1 MLEAAADGSVNVY
14 GRRVRSV
21 SEAGGSDGGRR
32 RRKRRWG
39 GKGGGRTL
47 REIKYRGMSED
58 AVFFMCVCLQMCRCM
73 CVFVFVFECVFVLVC
88 HGGRLWTTFRSRLAI
103 HYGLVVAGRPRFYYL
118 WNLSLMD
125 M

>member
-21 SEAGGSDGGRR
+21 SEAGGRDGGRR

-58 AVFFMCVCLQMCRCM
+58 AVFFLCACVCKCAGACVCLCLCLSVCLSW
-73 CVFVFVFECVFVLVC
+73 CVMEEDS
-88 HGGRLWTTFRSRLAI
+88 GQRSGPAWQSI
-103 HYGLVVAGRPRFYYL
+103 
-118 WNLSLMD
+118 MD
-125 M
+125 

>member
-1 MLEAAADGSVNVY
+1 MEAAADGSVNVY

-21 SEAGGSDGGRR
+21 SEAGGRDGGRR

-58 AVFFMCVCLQMCRCM
+58 AVFFYVRVSANVQVHVCVCV
-73 CVFVFVFECVFVLVC
+73 CV
-88 HGGRLWTTFRSRLAI
+88 
-103 HYGLVVAGRPRFYYL
+103 
-118 WNLSLMD
+118 
-125 M
+125 